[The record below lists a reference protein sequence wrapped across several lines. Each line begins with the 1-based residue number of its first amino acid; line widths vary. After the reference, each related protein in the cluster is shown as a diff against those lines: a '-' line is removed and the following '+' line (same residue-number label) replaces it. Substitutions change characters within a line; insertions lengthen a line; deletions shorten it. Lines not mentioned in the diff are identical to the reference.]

1 MLRKHE
7 GGKHLFWIMPSGSP
21 GPIVWAECHGRR
33 SMQRRSMLIAVRKQ
47 KERKEEDILISPC
60 FCHL

>member
-1 MLRKHE
+1 MVSWPHCL
-7 GGKHLFWIMPSGSP
+7 
-21 GPIVWAECHGRR
+21 GRV
-33 SMQRRSMLIAVRKQ
+33 SWQELLMQRRSILIAVRKQ